1 MKGNTLG
8 TLLAAATMAFVL
20 TGCDQDG
27 PAEQAGEK
35 IDNAV
40 EKAGDKIEEA
50 GDKVQDSVDR

>member
-1 MKGNTLG
+1 MKGKTLG
-8 TLLAAATMAFVL
+8 ALLAAAAMGFVL

-50 GDKVQDSVDR
+50 GDQIQDSVDR